1 MKGYCGARKG
11 LILAHCTSLQ
21 VVDMLCEEAVVMVV
35 VTAAV
40 AVLVLLVVA
49 SAGANAFVGCA
60 REPRGWGG

>member
-11 LILAHCTSLQ
+11 LVLAHCTSGCGH
-21 VVDMLCEEAVVMVV
+21 LCKEAVVMVV